1 MDPLEPPRATATEET
16 ARAPHHVA
24 DPSPLRTTTPR
35 DSMTDRRAL
44 VLVIGLVGAARALAV
59 PPEAVEPGRDWR
71 VRSITIRGAS
81 AVKAATLTD
90 AMQTKARPWYRFWEF
105 WKSRPAFDPVTFR
118 EDVDRIR
125 QVYRNEGY
133 YHARVTA
140 DVVVPPEGDL
150 LDLVVDVDE
159 GTPVMVSEVDV
170 QLEGAELPSK
180 DVDSLLAS
188 LPVKRDRIF
197 RQEDYARSATLLH
210 GYYRE
215 HGFARVKV
223 DRGATVDVR
232 DDTATVRYHVE
243 SGPPSVFGDVEVVG
257 TQKVEPDVVRNELAF
272 EPGKPFRQSLVDETR
287 RRIVA
292 TRLFR
297 TVKITETGGEDPV
310 VGMRIEVSEGPAHE
324 VSFGIG
330 YDTEEQVRGLASW
343 RDYNFYGDGRQ
354 LGFTARASF
363 INRTIAADFVQPH
376 VPRQGDRVR
385 LILSE
390 AQEDEETYTDD
401 RTRLSPRV
409 ELRLLPWLTSY
420 AFYRI
425 EYDSLANVKQVI
437 KDIFPDIAPSNAI
450 LSGLGFGLDLN
461 TTDDLLDPHRG
472 WAASLGVEPVG
483 GFLGGDVSFVRMIL
497 QARRYQPLP
506 SQFTL
511 ALRARVGFEDPYAG
525 THDVP
530 LYERLYAGGIDSVRG
545 YERRHVGPM
554 VAGDPIGGL
563 SLFDA
568 SIELRHPIIGKLS
581 GAVFLD
587 AGQVSTQRFHIP
599 FGDLRY
605 GAGFGVGYTTPV
617 GPLRVDLGFPSDAP
631 KGDPHWQIHVTIG
644 QSF

>member
-1 MDPLEPPRATATEET
+1 
-16 ARAPHHVA
+16 
-24 DPSPLRTTTPR
+24 
-35 DSMTDRRAL
+35 MTGRRSL
-44 VLVIGLVGAARALAV
+44 VLAFGLLVAARALAV

-71 VRSITIRGAS
+71 VRSITIHGTS
-81 AVKAATLTD
+81 AVKESTLTD
-90 AMQTKARPWYRFWEF
+90 AMQTKARPWWRFWEF
-105 WKSRPAFDPVTFR
+105 WKERPAFDPVTFR

-125 QVYRNEGY
+125 LVYRNDGY

-159 GTPVMVSEVDV
+159 GAPVMVTDVDV
-170 QLEGAELPSK
+170 ELEGAELPSK
-180 DVDSLLAS
+180 DVATLLAS
-188 LPVKRDRIF
+188 LPVKRGQVF
-197 RQEDYARSATLLH
+197 RQEDYARGATLLH

-215 HGFARVKV
+215 HGFARVNV
-223 DRGATVDVR
+223 DRGAVVDAQ
-232 DDTATVRYHVE
+232 DDTATVRYQLQ
-243 SGPPSVFGDVEVVG
+243 SGPPSVFGDVDIVG
-257 TQKVEPDVVRNELAF
+257 TQQVEPDVVRNEVAF

-287 RRIVA
+287 RRIVQ
-292 TRLFR
+292 TKLFR

-310 VGMRIEVSEGPAHE
+310 VGIRIEVGEGPAHE

-343 RDYNFYGDGRQ
+343 RDYNFYGGGRQ
-354 LGFTARASF
+354 LGFSARASF

-390 AQEDEETYTDD
+390 AQEDEEAYTND

-425 EYDSLANVKQVI
+425 EYDSLSNVNQVI
-437 KDIFPDIAPSNAI
+437 KNVFPDIAPSNDI
-450 LSGLGFGLDLN
+450 LSGLGFGVEVN
-461 TTDDLLDPHRG
+461 TTDNLLDPHRG
-472 WAASLGVEPVG
+472 WVASLGFEPVG
-483 GFLGGDVSFVRMIL
+483 GFLGGDVSFFRMIL
-497 QARRYQPLP
+497 LARRYQPLP

-511 ALRARVGFEDPYAG
+511 ALRTRLGFEDPYDG

-545 YERRHVGPM
+545 YERWHVGPM
-554 VAGDPIGGL
+554 IAGDPIGGL
-563 SLFDA
+563 SEFDA
-568 SIELRHPIIGKLS
+568 SIELRHPIIGNLS

-631 KGDPHWQIHVTIG
+631 KGDANWQIHVSIG
-644 QSF
+644 QAF